1 MCTADWSGNRCVAK
15 DDIKVVIISL
25 RVPTI
30 VGMCDHA
37 QPCESGLSVEGVC
50 CAGWRLAL
58 HHFVEGRCLLYRL
71 ETGSV
76 GMRLRVCWI
85 LMIQVNGLL
94 CQSLRRESQEWLLYI
109 WNSALERAG
118 AGGL

>member
-1 MCTADWSGNRCVAK
+1 MCTADRSGNRCVAK
-15 DDIKVVIISL
+15 DDVKVVIISL

-30 VGMCDHA
+30 VGMCDRA
-37 QPCESGLSVEGVC
+37 QPGESGLSVEGVC

-71 ETGSV
+71 KTGSM
-76 GMRLRVCWI
+76 GMRLRVYWI